1 MARIKLLVIVV
12 CIVLMAGCKPNVKP
26 EAIYGKWRYIK
37 IEHNHNDPP
46 QIGEAELKKQQAS
59 IEFTKD
65 SKFIIMW
72 GGQPLAQGT
81 FMVDE
86 DKIQITETLPGN
98 TTRKFPFYVTELS
111 DNKIV
116 FETKTGVNP
125 KVTAVRE

>member
-1 MARIKLLVIVV
+1 MMRIKLFLIIACVI
-12 CIVLMAGCKPNVKP
+12 IMAGCKPNVKP
-26 EAIYGKWRYIK
+26 EAVYGKWRYIK

-46 QIGEAELKKQQAS
+46 EIGETELKKQQAS

-65 SKFIIMW
+65 SKFTIMW
-72 GGQPLAQGT
+72 GGRPLSHGT

-86 DKIQITETLPGN
+86 DKIQITEILPDN
-98 TTRKFPFYVTELS
+98 TMRKFPFYVTELS

-116 FETKTGVNP
+116 FETRTGVNP

>member
-1 MARIKLLVIVV
+1 MKSAHLFIVAA
-12 CIVLMAGCKPNVKP
+12 CIIMVSCKPNVKP

-37 IEHNHNDPP
+37 VEHDHNDPP
-46 QIGEAELKKQQAS
+46 AIDEAELKKQRAS

-65 SKFIIMW
+65 SKFTIMW
-72 GGQPLAQGT
+72 GGQPLSHGT

-86 DKIQITETLPGN
+86 DKIQITEVLPDN
-98 TTRKFPFYVTELS
+98 TTRKFPFYVTKLS
-111 DNKIV
+111 DNQIV